1 MIGWTGQRRSVSAE
15 AVARDRCACPSHHRP
30 FRDVLAKRRP
40 QGQMFRSTVEIVVAL
55 WCDERSSLP
64 LQSRPISA
72 WFYLSATAASTT
84 YSGEV
89 NATQIPSPVRLN
101 RKPTAS
107 RSPSATPRHA
117 QPARTSALGIGFH
130 RLVKPV
136 TPVSRNVTTHEEGA
150 AAVTTS
156 RRPGLCVHQTSAIS
170 PLCGINSDNRR
181 TRSRGAGTGQQC
193 LRQNPLPQP
202 P

>member
-1 MIGWTGQRRSVSAE
+1 MRTPDPAQDRQVIGWTGQRRWVSAE
-15 AVARDRCACPSHHRP
+15 AVARDRCACPTHHRP

-89 NATQIPSPVRLN
+89 NATQIPSPVQLN

-117 QPARTSALGIGFH
+117 RPAQTSCSRRH
-130 RLVKPV
+130 RLWPAQAGQGD
-136 TPVSRNVTTHEEGA
+136 HEGNRCRSSVA
-150 AAVTTS
+150 S
-156 RRPGLCVHQTSAIS
+156 RRSE
-170 PLCGINSDNRR
+170 
-181 TRSRGAGTGQQC
+181 
-193 LRQNPLPQP
+193 
-202 P
+202 